1 MNCEL
6 CDKNEPLRAF
16 ELDFGWIL
24 ICSDCDPR
32 ITLGY
37 RRESSA
43 CLERPSRTRLGQ
55 TKTWGFRVLVT
66 WVIVVFYALF
76 IGGMLFFNRKDNS
89 GLRGFG
95 FILISIFIVMP
106 LGYLVWWLTL

>member
-16 ELDFGWIL
+16 ELDSGWIL
-24 ICSDCDPR
+24 ICSECDPR
-32 ITLGY
+32 SLWGIGERV
-37 RRESSA
+37 RRV
-43 CLERPSRTRLGQ
+43 ERPSRTRLGQ

-89 GLRGFG
+89 GLKGFG

>member
-1 MNCEL
+1 
-6 CDKNEPLRAF
+6 
-16 ELDFGWIL
+16 
-24 ICSDCDPR
+24 
-32 ITLGY
+32 
-37 RRESSA
+37 
-43 CLERPSRTRLGQ
+43 
-55 TKTWGFRVLVT
+55 VLVT

-89 GLRGFG
+89 GLKGFG

>member
-1 MNCEL
+1 M
-6 CDKNEPLRAF
+6 
-16 ELDFGWIL
+16 
-24 ICSDCDPR
+24 
-32 ITLGY
+32 GY

-43 CLERPSRTRLGQ
+43 CLERPFRPTLSQ
-55 TKTWGFRVLVT
+55 TTTWGFRVLDT
-66 WVIVVFYALF
+66 WVLIAFLLYALF